1 MDVLLAAAHPGQAE
15 GPELSE
21 EQKEVI
27 TKLEERIGQAIELF
41 ENDGAF
47 ISINTK

>member
-15 GPELSE
+15 GPELNE
-21 EQKEVI
+21 EQKDVI
-27 TKLEERIGQAIELF
+27 TKLEERIGNAIELF
-41 ENDGAF
+41 GEDGAF